1 MSSAEREEGRGGE
14 MEMSAAC
21 RLPSLL
27 PFFSALFPCHCTN
40 RAAQSGPCKRSSCT
54 HRTALRCLLCL
65 CVGDRR
71 ARRSG
76 EQRSSCPRHTM
87 RLFGS
92 LSLPFSL
99 SLSLSLSLLH
109 PSLCPASVAFLSAGI
124 HILLLHHSRAVLTG
138 SLSVVPYSPDSR
150 GRSPFPPALLQ
161 RRDTARSQDR
171 GASTSG

>member
-99 SLSLSLSLLH
+99 SLSLSLSSPPL
-109 PSLCPASVAFLSAGI
+109 PLSCVRRFPVCGDPHLA
-124 HILLLHHSRAVLTG
+124 APPLTG
-138 SLSVVPYSPDSR
+138 SLDRQPVRRAVFTRLTRPLPL
-150 GRSPFPPALLQ
+150 PPGPPPE
-161 RRDTARSQDR
+161 T
-171 GASTSG
+171 